1 MQPNM
6 WYNSNCQSILNIRRN
21 YKMIEL
27 QIAGLKA
34 NIEAKLEAIRMSN
47 PLYYHQFKKRYNE
60 LLKKYKTNDYLED
73 MWVELEE
80 LLGAVDDVLR
90 GAD

>member
-1 MQPNM
+1 
-6 WYNSNCQSILNIRRN
+6 
-21 YKMIEL
+21 MIEL

-34 NIEAKLEAIRMSN
+34 NIEAKLEAIKMSN
-47 PLYYHQFKKRYNE
+47 PLYYHQFKNSYNGV
-60 LLKKYKTNDYLED
+60 LKKYKDNNYLED

-80 LLGAVDDVLR
+80 LLGAVDDTLR

>member
-1 MQPNM
+1 
-6 WYNSNCQSILNIRRN
+6 
-21 YKMIEL
+21 
-27 QIAGLKA
+27 
-34 NIEAKLEAIRMSN
+34 MSN

-80 LLGAVDDVLR
+80 LLGAVDDTLR

>member
-1 MQPNM
+1 
-6 WYNSNCQSILNIRRN
+6 
-21 YKMIEL
+21 MIEL

-34 NIEAKLEAIRMSN
+34 NIEAKLEVIRMSN
-47 PLYYHQFKKRYNE
+47 PLYYHQFKGNYNK

>member
-1 MQPNM
+1 
-6 WYNSNCQSILNIRRN
+6 
-21 YKMIEL
+21 MIEL

-47 PLYYHQFKKRYNE
+47 PLYYHQFKSRYNK
-60 LLKKYKTNDYLED
+60 LLKTYKTNDYLED
-73 MWVELEE
+73 MWVDLEE

>member
-1 MQPNM
+1 
-6 WYNSNCQSILNIRRN
+6 
-21 YKMIEL
+21 MIEL

-34 NIEAKLEAIRMSN
+34 NIEAKLESIRMSN
-47 PLYYHQFKKRYNE
+47 PLYYHQFKSRYNK